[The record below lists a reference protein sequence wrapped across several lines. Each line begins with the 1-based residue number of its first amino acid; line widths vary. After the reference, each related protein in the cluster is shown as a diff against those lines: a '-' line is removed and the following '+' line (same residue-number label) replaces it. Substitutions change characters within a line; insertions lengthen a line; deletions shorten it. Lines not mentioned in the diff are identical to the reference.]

1 MRLTRAARL
10 LAGAVTLVLATTL
23 IAPAAQ
29 AGPKDR
35 KRTVDRS
42 ISQLQEDLED
52 TSADLTRAY
61 LRLKAI
67 QKELPAARAALV
79 AAQREVAQAT
89 AKDAEVGRRLAVSK
103 HACHDLSRSLI
114 CHGDSPFCV

>member
-10 LAGAVTLVLATTL
+10 LAGMVTLVLATTL
-23 IAPAAQ
+23 VAPTAQ

-42 ISQLQEDLED
+42 ISQLKEDLED
-52 TSADLTRAY
+52 TSVDLARAY

-67 QKELPAARAALV
+67 QKQLPAARAALV
-79 AAQREVAQAT
+79 AAQREVTEAT
-89 AKDAEVGRRLAVSK
+89 AKDAEVGRRFAVSK
-103 HACHDLSRSLI
+103 AGRKQEI
-114 CHGDSPFCV
+114 V